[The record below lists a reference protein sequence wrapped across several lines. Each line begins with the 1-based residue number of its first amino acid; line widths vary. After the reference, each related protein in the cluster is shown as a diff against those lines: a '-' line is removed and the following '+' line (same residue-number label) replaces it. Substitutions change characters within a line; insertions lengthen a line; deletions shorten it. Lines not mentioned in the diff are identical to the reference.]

1 MNIFFWWHI
10 QDFVL
15 IFMDDILVYSKT
27 FEELERHLQIFLQI
41 LRENKLHV
49 KMNNCEFLYPK

>member
-15 IFMDDILVYSKT
+15 IFMDNILVYSKT
-27 FEELERHLQIFLQI
+27 FEEHEKHLRKVLKI
-41 LRENKLHV
+41 LKENKLHV